1 MNISKQEFINIQLNY
16 LRENSNKLVIDA
28 DTHITDIQ
36 SLSSK
41 HRSKLLSTT
50 NYYHGRPI
58 SLEQLLMGMNLS
70 NIDMSLAWQNPAC
83 TLYTENKHENYK
95 ILWNANLYIANS
107 AYKYPNRIIPAGW
120 TDPIALGIEKA
131 MEIARR
137 CILELG
143 FPIIKMNPAQ
153 NSYPI
158 DSPLVFKVLDCI
170 IEAGGIP
177 AFHYGADTPYT
188 RPKNFEKVVSQ
199 YPDVPFI
206 GVHMGGGG
214 ASYVEAEDVYR
225 ESRELGL
232 KHSNLRFI
240 LSAKRDSHI
249 ESDFITYQ
257 LAGEPFCH
265 NLFCGSDA
273 PYGNQAWNF
282 GGFRSLLESF
292 IKRGSYPDQRIKDNP
307 RLFTTESIAGY
318 LGGNFAMLLIET
330 YEKLI
335 RNQNNRNILG

>member
-1 MNISKQEFINIQLNY
+1 MHKSSK
-16 LRENSNKLVIDA
+16 KLVIDA
-28 DTHITDIQ
+28 DTHITDIYR
-36 SLSSK
+36 LSSEQK
-41 HRSKLLSTT
+41 SKFINIK

-58 SLEQLLMGMNLS
+58 NLEQLLLEMNLS
-70 NIDMSLAWQNPAC
+70 DIDMSLAWQNPAC
-83 TLYTENKHENYK
+83 TIYTKNKDDNYNT
-95 ILWNANLYIANS
+95 LWNANLYIANC

-120 TDPIALGIEKA
+120 TDPIALGTEKA
-131 MEIARR
+131 KEIAQR
-137 CILELG
+137 CIFELG

-153 NSYPI
+153 NSYQI
-158 DSPLVFKVLDCI
+158 DSPFVFEILDSI
-170 IEAGGIP
+170 IDAGGIP
-177 AFHYGADTPYT
+177 AFHYGSDTPYT
-188 RPKNFEKVVSQ
+188 RPENFEKVVSR

-214 ASYVEAEDVYR
+214 ASYIEAEDVYQ

-232 KHSNLRFI
+232 KYTNLRFI
-240 LSAKRDSHI
+240 LSSKRDTHI

-257 LAGEPFCH
+257 LAGEPYCQ

-292 IKRGSYPDQRIKDNP
+292 TKSDNYPDQRIKNNP
-307 RLFTTESIAGY
+307 NLFTPESIAGY
-318 LGGNFAMLLIET
+318 LGVNFATLLVAT

-335 RNQNNRNILG
+335 RYI